1 MANGGHTVQNIQQS
15 TLCFPTFFL
24 FFKVFLTCQEP
35 GQWCLQSLLV
45 KCLDR
50 NPPQV
55 LLSKWSAVNQSAP
68 AIDST
73 ALSTYDGLPPT

>member
-50 NPPQV
+50 NPPQ
-55 LLSKWSAVNQSAP
+55 AVNQSAP